1 MKNSGEPVRVIIVDD
16 HDMLREG
23 LQSFLRAFDD
33 LELIGEAATG
43 AEAVEK
49 CITLQPD
56 VVLMDL
62 VMPEMD
68 GISAI
73 KLIHNAQP
81 EIQIIVLSSFGE
93 EQLIKNALR
102 NGANSYLLKNV
113 SAARLA
119 EAIRNAAKGVPTL
132 APEAAQAL
140 IQEAITEPTP
150 KIALTARERDVLLLM
165 VAGLSNSKI
174 SEKLCISLY
183 TVKNHVSSILSKMGV
198 RSRTEAVSLAIKL
211 NLV

>member
-1 MKNSGEPVRVIIVDD
+1 MRESHGPIRVFIVDD

-23 LQSFLRAFDD
+23 LQSFIRAYDD

-43 AEAVEK
+43 TEAVEK
-49 CITLQPD
+49 CLALRPD

-68 GISAI
+68 GVDAI
-73 KLIHNAQP
+73 RLIHNTQP
-81 EIQIIVLSSFGE
+81 GTQIIVLSSFGE
-93 EQLIKNALR
+93 EQLVKNALK
-102 NGANSYLLKNV
+102 NGASSYLLKNV

-119 EAIRNAAKGVPTL
+119 EAIRNSVKGIPTL

-140 IQEAITEPTP
+140 IQEAKSDPAPEIP
-150 KIALTARERDVLLLM
+150 LTSREKDVLVLM

-174 SEKLCISLY
+174 SEQLCISLY
-183 TVKNHVSSILSKMGV
+183 TVKNHVSSILSKMGAK
-198 RSRTEAVSLAIKL
+198 SRTEAVSLAIRL